1 MKPAARWNVR
11 PGAELPLDAG
21 SSEEVSVKNEDVVDG
36 TQDLPADR
44 TNILR
49 HQPQEEFF
57 FIYKMYT

>member
-21 SSEEVSVKNEDVVDG
+21 SSEEVSVKNEDVVEG
-36 TQDLPADR
+36 THDLPANE

-49 HQPQEEFF
+49 FEPQEEFYF
-57 FIYKMYT
+57 YL